1 VTGIKM
7 FLAALVS
14 MWLALSAVG
23 QGTNPRVSGSPR
35 SSPQPNQVPGK
46 LSPEQKFVMDTVRM
60 AVALPQPD
68 SQDRLRVLSTAADV
82 ASTIDRNMA
91 RSLWGE
97 GVQIES
103 DLIRLG
109 EKPAVS
115 MMASGQAD
123 CAVSQNFV
131 DNLQPDAVAKAEQSL
146 IGAVTV
152 CSKQTLDSVSRKLD
166 AAMEKKVI
174 APRALMATMEAHGT
188 KSPWSQAHFE
198 KIFDSLPDP
207 KANAGEAENFAA
219 MYARMAGDV
228 GQDAARKAGVQ
239 LLAWLSRV
247 DDSLRRTRA
256 IPITTSAMRQVLG
269 EEGYVQALQADVA
282 ANAAAHNPGRQ
293 QRTERA
299 PGQGV
304 SVLEAMGN
312 KDTDQSDRLRDLP
325 PSDRARQ
332 AAANGFAAG
341 TGGDMNQANK
351 YFDMAFAAVDE
362 AWEKRTPESNTA
374 AVVQEVGEAA
384 AHVDALNALARA
396 QKLHDS
402 ASQAIAMLAVA
413 RVVGS
418 SGLTR

>member
-7 FLAALVS
+7 FFAASLS
-14 MWLALSAVG
+14 MGMVLSAVG
-23 QGTNPRVSGSPR
+23 QGTNPKVSGSPH
-35 SSPQPNQVPGK
+35 SSPQPTQAPGR

-68 SQDRLRVLSTAADV
+68 AQDRLRVLSAAADV

-91 RSLWGE
+91 RSLWSE

-109 EKPAVS
+109 EKPTVS

-123 CAVSQNFV
+123 CTVAENFM
-131 DNLQPDAVAKAEQSL
+131 DNLQPDAVARAEQSL
-146 IGAVTV
+146 IGAVTS
-152 CSKQTLDSVSRKLD
+152 CPKQTLDSVSRKLD
-166 AAMEKKVI
+166 AAMGNKVL
-174 APRALMATMEAHGT
+174 APRALMATMEAHGA

-198 KIFDSLPDP
+198 KMFDSLPDP
-207 KANAGEAENFAA
+207 QRSAGEAEGFAA

-247 DDSLRRTRA
+247 DDSPQRTQA
-256 IPITTSAMRQVLG
+256 ITITTGAMRQVLG

-293 QRTERA
+293 QRIERA
-299 PGQGV
+299 SGQGV
-304 SVLEAMGN
+304 SILEAMRN
-312 KDTDQSDRLRDLP
+312 KGTDQSDRLRDLP

-341 TGGDMNQANK
+341 TGGDMSQASK

-362 AWEKRTPESNTA
+362 AWEKRTPESNSA

-418 SGLTR
+418 RGLTR